1 MSRGLKVSLPTI
13 ANMIP
18 FVNIS
23 DFKWLSTIILTFAV
37 GDWDTLDDSLA
48 L

>member
-18 FVNIS
+18 FVNIG
-23 DFKWLSTIILTFAV
+23 DFKWKIIYIMTFGV
-37 GDWDTLDDSLA
+37 GDWNPLDGSLA
-48 L
+48 F